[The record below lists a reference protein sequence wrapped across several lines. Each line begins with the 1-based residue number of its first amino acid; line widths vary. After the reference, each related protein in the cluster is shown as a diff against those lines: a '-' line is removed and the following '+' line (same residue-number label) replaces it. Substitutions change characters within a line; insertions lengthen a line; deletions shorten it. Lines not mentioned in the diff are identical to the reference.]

1 MIKASVYIICKNEE
15 KHIQR
20 VLESVKDFD
29 EIIVVDS
36 GSVDNTLEIARKY
49 TNKVFYQE
57 SKVSPRREQTRS
69 LYMEVEAESEL
80 QGRIIARELV
90 EKKYPQYNIEF
101 IELLSE
107 KHLQYEKEH
116 ADFSITEF

>member
-1 MIKASVYIICKNEE
+1 MIY
-15 KHIQR
+15 
-20 VLESVKDFD
+20 
-29 EIIVVDS
+29 
-36 GSVDNTLEIARKY
+36 
-49 TNKVFYQE
+49 KVFYQE

-90 EKKYPQYNIEF
+90 EKTYPQYNIEF

-107 KHLQYEKEH
+107 KHFQYEKEH

>member
-1 MIKASVYIICKNEE
+1 MIY
-15 KHIQR
+15 
-20 VLESVKDFD
+20 
-29 EIIVVDS
+29 
-36 GSVDNTLEIARKY
+36 
-49 TNKVFYQE
+49 KVFYQE
-57 SKVSPRREQTRS
+57 PKVSPRREQTRS
-69 LYMEVEAESEL
+69 LYMEVEAESKL

-90 EKKYPQYNIEF
+90 EKTYPQYNIEF

>member
-1 MIKASVYIICKNEE
+1 MIY
-15 KHIQR
+15 
-20 VLESVKDFD
+20 
-29 EIIVVDS
+29 
-36 GSVDNTLEIARKY
+36 
-49 TNKVFYQE
+49 KVFYQE

-90 EKKYPQYNIEF
+90 EKTYPQYNTEF

>member
-1 MIKASVYIICKNEE
+1 MIY
-15 KHIQR
+15 
-20 VLESVKDFD
+20 
-29 EIIVVDS
+29 
-36 GSVDNTLEIARKY
+36 
-49 TNKVFYQE
+49 KVFYQD

>member
-1 MIKASVYIICKNEE
+1 MIY
-15 KHIQR
+15 
-20 VLESVKDFD
+20 
-29 EIIVVDS
+29 
-36 GSVDNTLEIARKY
+36 
-49 TNKVFYQE
+49 KVFYQE

-90 EKKYPQYNIEF
+90 EKTYPQYNIEF

-116 ADFSITEF
+116 ADFRITEF

>member
-1 MIKASVYIICKNEE
+1 MIY
-15 KHIQR
+15 
-20 VLESVKDFD
+20 
-29 EIIVVDS
+29 
-36 GSVDNTLEIARKY
+36 
-49 TNKVFYQE
+49 KVFYQE

-90 EKKYPQYNIEF
+90 EKTYPQYNIEF

>member
-1 MIKASVYIICKNEE
+1 MIY
-15 KHIQR
+15 
-20 VLESVKDFD
+20 
-29 EIIVVDS
+29 
-36 GSVDNTLEIARKY
+36 
-49 TNKVFYQE
+49 KVFYQE

-90 EKKYPQYNIEF
+90 EKTYPQYNIEF

-107 KHLQYEKEH
+107 KHLQYEREH

>member
-1 MIKASVYIICKNEE
+1 MIY
-15 KHIQR
+15 
-20 VLESVKDFD
+20 
-29 EIIVVDS
+29 
-36 GSVDNTLEIARKY
+36 
-49 TNKVFYQE
+49 KVFYQE

-80 QGRIIARELV
+80 QGRSIARELV
-90 EKKYPQYNIEF
+90 EKTYPQYNIEF

>member
-1 MIKASVYIICKNEE
+1 MIY
-15 KHIQR
+15 
-20 VLESVKDFD
+20 
-29 EIIVVDS
+29 
-36 GSVDNTLEIARKY
+36 
-49 TNKVFYQE
+49 KVFYQE

-90 EKKYPQYNIEF
+90 EKTYPQYNVEF

>member
-1 MIKASVYIICKNEE
+1 MIY
-15 KHIQR
+15 
-20 VLESVKDFD
+20 
-29 EIIVVDS
+29 
-36 GSVDNTLEIARKY
+36 
-49 TNKVFYQE
+49 KVFYPE

-90 EKKYPQYNIEF
+90 EKTYPQYNIEF

>member
-1 MIKASVYIICKNEE
+1 MIY
-15 KHIQR
+15 
-20 VLESVKDFD
+20 
-29 EIIVVDS
+29 
-36 GSVDNTLEIARKY
+36 
-49 TNKVFYQE
+49 KVFYQE

-90 EKKYPQYNIEF
+90 EKTYPQYNIEF

-107 KHLQYEKEH
+107 KHHQYEKEH